1 MGSIK
6 ILTVGVLCSVA
17 AVFAAGCSGEKKTP
31 EEISVEAVPVGT
43 MIVCKIRNPEAF
55 SVSASE
61 SKYLEAF
68 GGTDAR
74 KDAARGYGMM
84 LRLGG
89 DRVSSRPMTVAVSK
103 WERKAFLFCIYP
115 K

>member
-43 MIVCKIRNPEAF
+43 MIVCKIRNPEA
-55 SVSASE
+55 
-61 SKYLEAF
+61 
-68 GGTDAR
+68 
-74 KDAARGYGMM
+74 
-84 LRLGG
+84 
-89 DRVSSRPMTVAVSK
+89 
-103 WERKAFLFCIYP
+103 C
-115 K
+115 

>member
-1 MGSIK
+1 MLCGRC
-6 ILTVGVLCSVA
+6 LCRGV
-17 AVFAAGCSGEKKTP
+17 FGREKTP

-68 GGTDAR
+68 GGTDAKR
-74 KDAARGYGMM
+74 MPRED
-84 LRLGG
+84 
-89 DRVSSRPMTVAVSK
+89 TV
-103 WERKAFLFCIYP
+103 
-115 K
+115 

>member
-17 AVFAAGCSGEKKTP
+17 AVFATGCSGEKKTP

-55 SVSASE
+55 SVSFQ
-61 SKYLEAF
+61 KYMYL
-68 GGTDAR
+68 
-74 KDAARGYGMM
+74 
-84 LRLGG
+84 
-89 DRVSSRPMTVAVSK
+89 
-103 WERKAFLFCIYP
+103 
-115 K
+115 